1 MKLKIVNSPIKP
13 KPVCKSLLHI
23 YDWKSFIEPNLT
35 DPPLVNHTKYNSFLV
50 QKEEGSV
57 KFRGKFLPQLPD
69 SELEPRQG
77 IRLIKVNTSF
87 EEPIGAAGFRVDEIK
102 FADIFKVIQKQT
114 DKLPLEEKMRIISSW
129 EHLKK
134 TLLAL
139 PSKITTLRKLK
150 LEELPKQR
158 ALVNAPIPDYLRD
171 AVVPVEKTMSGDL
184 YEEEPVEGDLSEVG
198 VGSDVCVYTENT
210 AGRPWVG
217 RVTELLPNKEFL
229 IHWFTRSG
237 RSNVF
242 HALMDQEGNPSLSTL
257 NLGTIMFW
265 EMSVKR
271 TEEKFTLPAY
281 WLETIR
287 EDVNKFVSKFGT
299 YLIRGWRGEG
309 LGSFFEK

>member
-1 MKLKIVNSPIKP
+1 
-13 KPVCKSLLHI
+13 
-23 YDWKSFIEPNLT
+23 
-35 DPPLVNHTKYNSFLV
+35 
-50 QKEEGSV
+50 
-57 KFRGKFLPQLPD
+57 
-69 SELEPRQG
+69 
-77 IRLIKVNTSF
+77 
-87 EEPIGAAGFRVDEIK
+87 
-102 FADIFKVIQKQT
+102 
-114 DKLPLEEKMRIISSW
+114 
-129 EHLKK
+129 
-134 TLLAL
+134 
-139 PSKITTLRKLK
+139 
-150 LEELPKQR
+150 
-158 ALVNAPIPDYLRD
+158 
-171 AVVPVEKTMSGDL
+171 MSGDL
-184 YEEEPVEGDLSEVG
+184 YEEEPVEGDLSEVS

-242 HALMDQEGNPSLSTL
+242 HALMDQEGNPSMSTL